1 MVLRAFERRLENVVE
16 GTFARAFRSGLRP
29 VEIGRKI
36 IRAVDDGRTVGVSG
50 RTLVPNAV
58 VVQLAAAD
66 AEAFAPIAATL
77 VRELVDLVR
86 AYARDE
92 GYGFLG
98 PVAVELV
105 VDERRRTGTVAVAA
119 EFRESGDGVGAGT
132 LVLPGG
138 ERRVLTRAVITVGR
152 SETSDLQIVDPS
164 VSRSHAE
171 VRARGDGFVVV
182 DLGSTNGTR
191 VNGARVT
198 ERELRDGDEIVFGN
212 VAVRFVA
219 S

>member
-1 MVLRAFERRLENVVE
+1 MVLRAFERRLEDVVE
-16 GTFARAFRSGLRP
+16 GTLARAFRSGIRP

-36 IRAVDDGRTVGVSG
+36 LRAIDDGRTVGVSG

-58 VVQLAAAD
+58 VVQLAPAD
-66 AEAFAPIAATL
+66 AEAFASIAGTL
-77 VRELVDLVR
+77 VRELCDLVR
-86 AYARDE
+86 EYARDE

-98 PVAVELV
+98 PVQVEFG
-105 VDERRRTGTVAVAA
+105 VDERRRTGTVAVVA
-119 EFRESGDGVGAGT
+119 EFQESGVGVAAGT

-138 ERRVLTRAVITVGR
+138 ARHVLDRAVVTVGR
-152 SETSDLQIVDPS
+152 AEASDVQLVDSS
-164 VSRSHAE
+164 VSRGHAE

-191 VNGARVT
+191 VNGVRVA
-198 ERELRDGDEIVFGN
+198 EQELRDGDEVVFGN

>member
-1 MVLRAFERRLENVVE
+1 MVLRAFERRLEDVVE

-36 IRAVDDGRTVGVSG
+36 LRAVDDGRTVGVSG

-58 VVQLAAAD
+58 VVHLAPAD
-66 AEAFAPIAATL
+66 AEAFAPIVGTL

-98 PVAVELV
+98 PVMVEFT

-119 EFRESGDGVGAGT
+119 EFQESGEGVAAGT

-138 ERRVLTRAVITVGR
+138 ARHVLTRAVVTVGR
-152 SETSDLQIVDPS
+152 AETSDVQLVDPS
-164 VSRSHAE
+164 VSRAHAE

-191 VNGARVT
+191 VNGARVA
-198 ERELRDGDEIVFGN
+198 ECELRDGDEVVFGS

>member
-1 MVLRAFERRLENVVE
+1 MVLRAFERRLESVVE
-16 GTFARAFRSGLRP
+16 GTVARAFRSGLRP

-36 IRAVDDGRTVGVSG
+36 VRAVDDGRTVGVSG

-58 VVQLAAAD
+58 VVHLAAAD

-86 AYARDE
+86 EYARDE

-98 PVAVELV
+98 PVSVELA
-105 VDERRRTGTVAVAA
+105 VDGQRRTGTVAVTA
-119 EFRESGDGVGAGT
+119 EFRESGEGVSAGT

-138 ERRVLTRAVITVGR
+138 ERRVLTRAVVTVGR
-152 SETSDLQIVDPS
+152 AESSDVQIVDPS

-171 VRARGDGFVVV
+171 VRARGDGFAVV

-198 ERELRDGDEIVFGN
+198 DRDLRDGDEVTFGN
-212 VAVRFVA
+212 VTTRFVA